1 MGLLRYQIFLVY
13 LVGLIS
19 LWISLRG
26 QKSWVIQTITP
37 LIPESYS
44 TSLYYPLESIVSNL
58 IDYAPILFIL
68 ALGVYALLSVA
79 YGVFML
85 RDCPEASKELEHQIQ
100 QAREDMIRRGIMKHV
115 KA

>member
-13 LVGLIS
+13 IMGLIS
-19 LWISLRG
+19 LWVSLRG
-26 QKSWVIQTITP
+26 QKSWVLQTITP
-37 LIPESYS
+37 LIPESY
-44 TSLYYPLESIVSNL
+44 TSRYYPLESIVSHL

-100 QAREDMIRRGIMKHV
+100 KAREDMIRRGIMKPV